1 MEPASRRPGFT
12 PPQTP
17 LTRRLLV
24 YFASGAYNTL
34 RKRESRNMFSD
45 KIEPM
50 GRHRDAKV
58 TEPASED
65 GIPAEMCRTCGAP
78 DGQHENASECI
89 SFWRDRTAKL
99 EFRLSA
105 ALGRK
110 AIPRFV
116 AG

>member
-1 MEPASRRPGFT
+1 
-12 PPQTP
+12 
-17 LTRRLLV
+17 
-24 YFASGAYNTL
+24 
-34 RKRESRNMFSD
+34 MFSD
-45 KIEPM
+45 RIELM

-58 TEPASED
+58 TEPDSED
-65 GIPAEMCRTCGAP
+65 WIPAKMYRNCGAP
-78 DGQHENASECI
+78 DEQHENASECI

-105 ALGRK
+105 AQGRK